1 MSSSDHRREN
11 RTKRKSFALALLAA
25 LAALPL
31 AGCIQPVYGPLSESG
46 GAVGTEMQAIAV
58 DPINGRL
65 GHYLGDELIFA
76 LNGTGSQVT
85 PKYHLIV
92 ALRETTGTPLI
103 DTVTGYPTSS
113 TVMVAADYKLIPVG
127 ATEPVIKGTAN
138 VAASYDRTSNR
149 YSDVRASR
157 DAEIRDARSLAEV
170 IRTRLAA
177 ALTTKT

>member
-1 MSSSDHRREN
+1 MSSLDHRPAKR
-11 RTKRKSFALALLAA
+11 RKRKIIASAVLAGLSALL
-25 LAALPL
+25 LT
-31 AGCIQPVYGPLSESG
+31 GCIQPMYGPLSEGG
-46 GAVGTEMQAIAV
+46 GAVNADMQAIAV

-92 ALRETTGTPLI
+92 VVRETSSTPLI

-113 TVMVAADYKLIPVG
+113 TVQVAADYRLIPVG
-127 ATEPVIKGTAN
+127 ATEPVTKGTAN

-149 YSDVRASR
+149 YSDVRAAR

-170 IRTRLAA
+170 IRTRIAASLA
-177 ALTTKT
+177 TKT